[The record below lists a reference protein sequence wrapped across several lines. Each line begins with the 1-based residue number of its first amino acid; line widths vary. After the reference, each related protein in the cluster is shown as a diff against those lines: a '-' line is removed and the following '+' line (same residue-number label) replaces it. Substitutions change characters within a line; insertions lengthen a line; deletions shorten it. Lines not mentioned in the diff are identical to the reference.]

1 MIAGSITGESA
12 SGQEAIIC
20 RLNSTLF
27 DEVVTVLRARPRA
40 RIGFAGVES
49 KKVHDHYLLI
59 VLIILFS
66 FRI

>member
-49 KKVHDHYLLI
+49 KKV
-59 VLIILFS
+59 LII
-66 FRI
+66 IC